1 MERRSGL
8 TILIPRWVN
17 DKKVTTELFL
27 KRKDI
32 IGKVSETLRKHK
44 GDLK

>member
-1 MERRSGL
+1 MERRSEL

-17 DKKVTTELFL
+17 DKKVTTERFL

-32 IGKVSETLRKHK
+32 IGKISGTEEE
-44 GDLK
+44 